1 MVEELSR
8 SITDFIGTTQ
18 ERHWILTAEKLA
30 ELRCEA
36 NKVAA
41 HAVRDAHSAAA
52 EHVTDTDPSPGNTT
66 NPSLSAPVNLSFATS
81 E

>member
-1 MVEELSR
+1 MVVEELSR
-8 SITDFIGTTQ
+8 SIADFIGTTQ

-52 EHVTDTDPSPGNTT
+52 ENVTDTDASPGNIS
-66 NPSLSAPVNLSFATS
+66 SLIPLSQTK
-81 E
+81 